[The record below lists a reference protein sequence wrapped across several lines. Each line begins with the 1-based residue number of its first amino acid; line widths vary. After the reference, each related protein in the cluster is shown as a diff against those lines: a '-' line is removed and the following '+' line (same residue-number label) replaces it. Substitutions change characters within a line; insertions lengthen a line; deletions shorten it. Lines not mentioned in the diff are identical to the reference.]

1 MHHPPT
7 TMKTSIT
14 IKRALSMLCAT
25 TKCVIA
31 FTPSLTSAKK
41 YPNVHRKDKV
51 IGTDSS
57 GIIIKEDSRSGDR
70 IIRVKPKK
78 QKEED
83 CNKYTDGQY
92 PIIIKLEPDISN
104 YKK

>member
-1 MHHPPT
+1 
-7 TMKTSIT
+7 MKTSIT

-25 TKCVIA
+25 TICVIA